1 METKIPVGGKI
12 RVMLVDN
19 STVFLSAATYF
30 LEAYPELE
38 VVATSY
44 SEEEAIGQAQRLQPQ
59 VILLD
64 PTLSSSAGYDF
75 VARLCSQFPLIPVIV
90 LSLLD
95 IDSFRRPALAA
106 GAAAFVSKVSARTEL
121 LAAIRT
127 VVGAN
132 PSAPREVV
140 AHQAAR
146 LPESHSF
153 AKGGGSYG

>member
-1 METKIPVGGKI
+1 MERELPVGRKI

-19 STVFLSAATYF
+19 SRVFLNAATYF

-38 VVATSY
+38 IVTTSY
-44 SEEEAIGQAQRLQPQ
+44 CEEEAIAQAQRLQPQ

-75 VARLCSQFPLIPVIV
+75 VARLCLQFPLIPVIV

-95 IDSFRRPALAA
+95 IDSFRQPAFAA
-106 GAAAFVSKVSARTEL
+106 GAAAFVSKVNARTEL

-127 VVGAN
+127 VAGAK
-132 PSAPREVV
+132 SGPREL
-140 AHQAAR
+140 AAPQADHV
-146 LPESHSF
+146 LGSHFS
-153 AKGGGSYG
+153 AKYGGGYG